1 VNRITPAPALAGL
14 LCLVALA
21 APAASATRPARTPFV
36 SVSATPA
43 QVTMPGRSS
52 RTIVLS
58 NRGSARVAVDVAAA
72 NFAFD
77 SVGRARIGLRTAPP
91 RSARAWLS
99 VKPRLRVLAPGASAS
114 VTVTARAPRGAEPGD
129 HHALVLLTT
138 RPVRRGPVAIRTRV
152 GVLVL
157 VRVRGRISRRLELR
171 SLAVRRLAH
180 GRVVQILVANSGNVT
195 ERLLGRSVTVSLV
208 RNGRRLTTVAALP
221 RDLLPRTSGQ
231 LLVPYRGRLR
241 GDLRAVVHIR
251 PLRAALD
258 GPGAPELRPLTRSF
272 RIRL

>member
-1 VNRITPAPALAGL
+1 VIRSIPAAALVGL

-21 APAASATRPARTPFV
+21 APAASATRPTRVPFV

-77 SVGRARIGLRTAPP
+77 RVGRARIGLRTPP
-91 RSARAWLS
+91 RRSARTWLS
-99 VKPRLRVLAPGASAS
+99 VKPRLRVLAPGASR
-114 VTVTARAPRGAEPGD
+114 TITITARAPRGAEPGD

-138 RPVRRGPVAIRTRV
+138 RPVRRGSVAIRTRV
-152 GVLVL
+152 GILVL
-157 VRVRGRISRRLELR
+157 VRVRGTIVRRLELR
-171 SLAVRRLAH
+171 GLRIQRLRRGHL
-180 GRVVQILVANSGNVT
+180 VQILVANRGNVT

-208 RNGRRLTTVAALP
+208 RNGRRLTTVPALP

-241 GDLRAVVHIR
+241 GPLRAVVHVR